1 MILRVRST
9 NPAAAVVLTP
19 IIAFGALLH
28 LGSVTVVVAIQFS
41 SCAHLFHKPTSIFL
55 RNLREKVW
63 FEILATTVH
72 PEPELSQDHKT
83 LNQRTHRRLHL
94 QSLPIR
100 LRNVQPR
107 QPELWL
113 TPTALTTFRKANAND
128 SHCVSWIIRN
138 IADRKAFDIAI
149 RLASMIPWF
158 EDGLDVEPLYNLIIL
173 LLEECF
179 CYTGEVSP
187 EWRDRAYQTAQ
198 AILWIHTCALCKS
211 TELAQRSPLP
221 VIRCNV
227 ASLDPDFQH
236 LFGEMYGEFPG
247 SVISGY
253 ALNSSTY

>member
-1 MILRVRST
+1 
-9 NPAAAVVLTP
+9 
-19 IIAFGALLH
+19 
-28 LGSVTVVVAIQFS
+28 
-41 SCAHLFHKPTSIFL
+41 
-55 RNLREKVW
+55 
-63 FEILATTVH
+63 
-72 PEPELSQDHKT
+72 

-94 QSLPIR
+94 QSLPIL

-113 TPTALTTFRKANAND
+113 TPTALVTFRKANAND

-138 IADRKAFDIAI
+138 ITDRKAFDIAI

-179 CYTGEVSP
+179 CYTGTGEVSP
-187 EWRDRAYQTAQ
+187 GWRDRAYQTAQ

-211 TELAQRSPLP
+211 TEIAQRFPLP
-221 VIRCNV
+221 VIRCDV

-236 LFGEMYGEFPG
+236 LFGEVYGEFPG
-247 SVISGY
+247 SVITGY
-253 ALNSSTY
+253 ALNSSIRLTLSDNKTEAFSFLSSPRNNTFWTWLLSRIFELKHPSGTDTYSFF